1 MVTAPTGRRPCAT
14 SSYCSGNR
22 ICRVV
27 SSIGAWPSSR
37 AYVRTRSARQPED
50 KDDSS
55 AGAAPI
61 VIRGH
66 PTGVRCTDL
75 HSETGSAGVRRHP
88 TPGDD
93 RFAAGAVSAREPN
106 RTISDRAGSRSGE
119 MPVHRAAACHCR
131 PVAPAPTPC
140 TTDSATIRLSRPPA
154 DTSYESQEAG
164 ATPQQLPII
173 GLGHESPAAGFGVT
187 ALLPPVSGA
196 DSWPPMSRRKGGYLS
211 VISAA

>member
-75 HSETGSAGVRRHP
+75 HSEPAQRASAVIRRLG
-88 TPGDD
+88 TN
-93 RFAAGAVSAREPN
+93 RVAAGAMNARQPN
-106 RTISDRAGSRSGE
+106 RTISGRAGSRNGE
-119 MPVHRAAACHCR
+119 MPIHRRGGVAPPPDRPRADAVHDASGDRPGCRCR
-131 PVAPAPTPC
+131 PQNVARIA
-140 TTDSATIRLSRPPA
+140 
-154 DTSYESQEAG
+154 QEAG
-164 ATPQQLPII
+164 ATPAALSDI
-173 GLGHESPAAGFGVT
+173 GLP
-187 ALLPPVSGA
+187 
-196 DSWPPMSRRKGGYLS
+196 
-211 VISAA
+211 